1 MSQPEPLAAR
11 ARISVTEFGERT
23 AMSRSSVY
31 RWCEKQGITI
41 DSGRIWMAELR
52 EKAFKV
58 WNSLI
63 QADEVR
69 SGT

>member
-1 MSQPEPLAAR
+1 MSRPEPLAAR
-11 ARISVTEFGERT
+11 PCIDVTEFAERT
-23 AMSRSSVY
+23 AMSRRSVY
-31 RWCEKQGITI
+31 RWCEKLGIEI

-52 EKAFKV
+52 EKAFRV

-69 SGT
+69 SAS